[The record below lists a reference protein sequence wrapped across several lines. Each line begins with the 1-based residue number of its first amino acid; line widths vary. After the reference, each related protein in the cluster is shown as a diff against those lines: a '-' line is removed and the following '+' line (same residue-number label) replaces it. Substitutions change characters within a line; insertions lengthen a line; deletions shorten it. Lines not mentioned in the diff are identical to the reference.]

1 MRSVLVA
8 SLVFALVACGDDGG
22 TNGMIDA
29 PANVPM
35 MITVTGTASSVG
47 IGGRSPEADVTVAAY
62 ANSDENTVVA
72 MTTTNAQGNYTLT
85 ITTDGQA
92 LDGYLKATKANFKET
107 YLYPP
112 DPLSADFAGA
122 SINMVTSGTYGALY
136 SFSQVSQIAGMA
148 TIAMIVS
155 DGTNPVMGATVSSSP
170 AGTYRYNGSN
180 GLPANMANA
189 MTTNTDGIGYILNVA
204 PGQVTV
210 SGSKSGSTFRSH
222 AVKARPDQ
230 LTTTL
235 VIP

>member
-1 MRSVLVA
+1 
-8 SLVFALVACGDDGG
+8 
-22 TNGMIDA
+22 
-29 PANVPM
+29 M
-35 MITVTGTASSVG
+35 MVTVSGTASSVG
-47 IGGRSPEADVTVAAY
+47 ISGKMPEMGVTVAAY
-62 ANSDENTVVA
+62 ANTDENTVVA
-72 MTTTNAQGNYTLT
+72 MTTTDASGNYSLV
-85 ITTDGQA
+85 ITTNGQA

-136 SFSQVSQIAGMA
+136 SFSQVSQMAGMA

-155 DGTNPVMGATVSSSP
+155 DGTNGVMGATVSSSP
-170 AGTYRYNGSN
+170 AGTYRYNGTN
-180 GLPANMANA
+180 GLPANMTNA
-189 MTTNTDGIGYILNVA
+189 MSTQADGIGYILNVA

-210 SGSKSGSTFRSH
+210 SGAKSGSTFRSH
-222 AVKARPDQ
+222 AIKARADQ

>member
-1 MRSVLVA
+1 MRSLLLGA
-8 SLVFALVACGDDGG
+8 GACFLIACGGSGDDG
-22 TNGMIDA
+22 TKMPDA
-29 PANVPM
+29 KPVSATV
-35 MITVTGTASSVG
+35 TVTGTASSVG
-47 IGGRSPEADVTVAAY
+47 ISGKQAEAGVLVAAY

-72 MTTTNAQGNYTLT
+72 MATTDASGNYSLT
-85 ITTDGQA
+85 ITTNGTA
-92 LDGYLKATKANFKET
+92 LDGFLKATKASFKDT

-112 DPLSADFAGA
+112 DPLSADFSGA

-136 SFSQVSQIAGMA
+136 SFAQVSQTAGQA

-155 DGTNPVMGATVSSSP
+155 DGTNPVAGATVSSSP

-180 GLPANMANA
+180 GLPANMNNA
-189 MTTNTDGIGYILNVA
+189 MATSTDGIGYILNVA

-210 SGSKSGSTFRSH
+210 SGAKSGSTFRSH
-222 AVKARPDQ
+222 AVKARADV